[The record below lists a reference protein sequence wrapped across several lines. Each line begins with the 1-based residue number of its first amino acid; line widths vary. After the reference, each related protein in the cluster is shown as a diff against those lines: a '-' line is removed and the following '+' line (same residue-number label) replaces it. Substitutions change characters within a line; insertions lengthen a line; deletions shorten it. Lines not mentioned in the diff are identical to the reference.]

1 MNTLI
6 EGLSTESSVDDL
18 STCRGVVL
26 SRAATILRSIE
37 THPLTGRFV
46 RASVLPMHLLSG
58 NLPSILARI
67 TCYRSEFLRKR
78 IVRYEFGRY
87 TIGSNEC
94 GCCLIPLIQ
103 KAKFIWMINGWQPSN
118 AMSCVAWLI
127 YGVKTTRNVNLA
139 NLCRMVDGIQPSN
152 VMSCIAW
159 LIYGVKTTR
168 NVNFANLCWMVD
180 GTQPSKMNGYIA
192 WWING
197 KIHG

>member
-67 TCYRSEFLRKR
+67 TCYLSEFLRKI

-103 KAKFIWMINGWQPSN
+103 KANFVGMING
-118 AMSCVAWLI
+118 
-127 YGVKTTRNVNLA
+127 
-139 NLCRMVDGIQPSN
+139 
-152 VMSCIAW
+152 
-159 LIYGVKTTR
+159 
-168 NVNFANLCWMVD
+168 
-180 GTQPSKMNGYIA
+180 
-192 WWING
+192 
-197 KIHG
+197 